1 MIDQWIFQE
10 VSPQINKNLRVVVID
25 PEENFEFLATSFEA
39 EGWKVFRTGKGAREQ
54 WEKTQEELYLRV
66 SAERDYATDPV
77 VFYVHRPQDEL
88 SFLFDYCFTH
98 GCLDLSHPEE
108 WLRKK
113 LFQVTGLQVP
123 IEGSKLI
130 TTAKMSRGKDLNW
143 WKKILQNLEEIVSL
157 KDQLIPFLHD
167 PDRYLEGM
175 ESDVRLA
182 YEQRVFEL
190 IGQPYMKKSPKTL
203 AQEVAKNLFDR
214 LLFND
219 IDKGLLT
226 IFHQWIDSNHYNSSL
241 EKYLDQYQIPAE
253 VNIWNVHP
261 DHCFQSIDR
270 RALQKICENLGDT
283 AWIKERLA
291 KIRPRIKNPKNSK
304 FVPAFWKD
312 LFVLLEFDS
321 YRLSECSSF
330 EKTVEFYTKEF
341 YQVDRSIRNLY
352 SQFLNEDAIIR
363 PIQEYYE
370 GLNNMLLQHW
380 FENAKSYKTN
390 QQGLLVKLLIN
401 SNPGIAVIVG
411 DGVRFEIAMNI
422 VERLRKDVKIDQHV
436 MLADIPSETEH
447 NMSALYVG
455 DNKVISIH
463 KDREKLLSE
472 LTGKAI
478 TYMNL
483 EAVNPSVKEDY
494 LVLTYKDIDS
504 SGEKLQQGA
513 IKLFSEFENVLSE
526 KIKFLLNNGYS
537 EVHLV
542 TDHGFV
548 LTGILDESDKIIPE
562 VIGKKDV
569 SERFIR
575 TEQKQTS
582 KDLIGFEKKYGEFE
596 YVYVSKSIRPFKS
609 KGVYGFAHG
618 GFTPQE
624 VIIPNFK
631 FYNDTPSY
639 NGLQVK
645 FSNKVEL
652 LDVVGELF
660 SVKVKGTSSSSD
672 LFSVSRKVQIHIYA
686 AGVFQSKS
694 NILTIEPDKEV
705 KAEFSFEGKS
715 ELQLILVDSTTQEQL
730 DTCKV
735 KKSSARD
742 LSDLFN

>member
-10 VSPQINKNLRVVVID
+10 VTPQLNKNLRVVVID
-25 PEENFEFLATSFEA
+25 PEENFEFLVSSFEA
-39 EGWKVFRTGKGAREQ
+39 EGWKVLRTQKELNEQ
-54 WEKTQEELYLRV
+54 WEKVQEELQLRV
-66 SAERDYATDPV
+66 SAERDHANERV
-77 VFYVHRPQDEL
+77 VFYVHRTQDEL

-123 IEGSKLI
+123 IEGAKLI
-130 TTAKMSRGKDLNW
+130 TTAKMSRGKDLVW
-143 WKKILQNLEEIVSL
+143 WKKILQNLEDAISL
-157 KDQLIPFLHD
+157 KDQLIPFMHD
-167 PDRYLEGM
+167 PDRYLGEM
-175 ESDVRLA
+175 EPDVRLV
-182 YEQRVFEL
+182 YEQRLFEL
-190 IGQPYMKKSPKTL
+190 IGQPYMNKAPRTL

-214 LLFND
+214 LLYND
-219 IDKGLLT
+219 IDKELLT
-226 IFHQWIDSNHYNSSL
+226 IYHQWIDSNQYNSSL
-241 EKYLDQYQIPAE
+241 EKYLNQYKIPSD
-253 VNIWNVHP
+253 VTIWNVHP
-261 DHCFQSIDR
+261 DHCFPSVDR
-270 RALQKICENLGDT
+270 QALMKICENLGDKV
-283 AWIKERLA
+283 WIRERLA
-291 KIRPRIKNPKNSK
+291 KIRPRIQNPKNSK
-304 FVPAFWKD
+304 FVPTWWKD

-321 YRLSECSSF
+321 QRLSECSTF
-330 EKTVEFYTKEF
+330 EKTVDFYTKEF
-341 YQVDRSIRNLY
+341 YQIDGAIRNLY
-352 SQFLNEDAIIR
+352 SQFLNEEAIIR

-370 GLNNMLLQHW
+370 GLNYMLLQHW
-380 FENAKSYKTN
+380 FENTQSYKTN
-390 QQGLLVKLLIN
+390 QQGLLVKLLTN
-401 SNPGIAVIVG
+401 SSPGIAVIVG
-411 DGVRFEIAMNI
+411 DGVRFEIAKNI
-422 VERLRKDVKIDQHV
+422 VEHLRKDVKIDQHV

-455 DNKVISIH
+455 DNKVIPVH
-463 KDREKLLSE
+463 KEREKLLSE

-504 SGEKLQQGA
+504 AGEKLQQGA
-513 IKLFSEFENVLSE
+513 IKLFSEFESVLSE
-526 KIKFLLNNGYS
+526 KIKFLLNNGYR

-548 LTGILDESDKIIPE
+548 LTGLLEESDKITPD

-582 KDLIGFEKKYGEFE
+582 KELVGFEKKYGGFE
-596 YVYVSKSIRPFKS
+596 YVYVSKSQRPFKS

-631 FYNDTPSY
+631 FYKDAPSY
-639 NGLQVK
+639 NGLEVR
-645 FSNKVEL
+645 FSNKVDL

-660 SVKVKGTSSSSD
+660 SVKVKGKSNSAD
-672 LFSVSRKVQIHIYA
+672 LFSTSRKVQIHIYSD
-686 AGVFQSKS
+686 GVFQSKS
-694 NILTIEPDKEV
+694 NILTIEPDQEAKV
-705 KAEFSFEGKS
+705 EFSFEGKS
-715 ELQLILVDSTTQEQL
+715 ELQLILVDSATQEQL

-735 KKSSARD
+735 KKSNARD
-742 LSDLFN
+742 LSDLF